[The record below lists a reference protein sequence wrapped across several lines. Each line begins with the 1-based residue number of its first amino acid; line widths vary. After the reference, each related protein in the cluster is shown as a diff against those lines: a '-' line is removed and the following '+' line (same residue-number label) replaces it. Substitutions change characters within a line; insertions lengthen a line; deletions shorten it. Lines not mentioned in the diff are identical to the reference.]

1 MKVLYDY
8 QAFIQRIG
16 GVSRYHCELLSK
28 MPLCGVVPM
37 LPNVFSDN
45 IYLDDIGIKHR
56 RFLETWDCALRQ
68 KAYKWIDQKLCIQA
82 LHNDEYD
89 IFHPTFVNP
98 YYINHVKG
106 KPIVVTVHDL
116 IHEKLERFDSDV
128 VRKKRRRQ
136 LEQVDA
142 VIAISE
148 ETKNDLL
155 EYYGDI
161 VDETKITIIYHG
173 ANQNLANCTESS
185 MIDGPY
191 LMYIGTRDNYKNFE
205 TLARAMTHIPKD
217 VRLVCTGLPFSDMEE
232 NMLRDLNVRE
242 RIWQKFVTDEEMQ
255 NLLCHAIAF
264 VYPSLMEGFGLPIL
278 ESFRCG
284 CPCIISDIGC
294 FREVADDAAVYFSP
308 GSVEAMAEIINNV
321 VCSSDLQSLLK
332 QRGYE
337 RLKRFT
343 WKNTVNQTYE
353 VYKKML

>member
-1 MKVLYDY
+1 MKILYDY

-16 GVSRYHCELLSK
+16 GVSRYHCELLSRLSSYK
-28 MPLCGVVPM
+28 VETV
-37 LPNVFSDN
+37 LPHIFSDN
-45 IYLDDIGIKHR
+45 TYLDNIGARHYYFLR
-56 RFLETWDCALRQ
+56 NCECRFRQ
-68 KAYKWIDQKLCIQA
+68 NVYKWVNQKICLKS
-82 LHNDEYD
+82 LSNVEYD

-98 YYINHVKG
+98 YYVNHVKG

-116 IHEKLERFDSDV
+116 IHEKIERFDSDV
-128 VRKKRRRQ
+128 VRKKRRKQ

-142 VIAISE
+142 VIVISE

-155 EYYGDI
+155 KYYGDI
-161 VDETKITIIYHG
+161 VDETKVTRIYHG
-173 ANQNLANCTESS
+173 ANQDLVDCAKSS
-185 MIDGPY
+185 IMDGPY
-191 LMYIGTRDNYKNFE
+191 LMYVGTRDNYKNFE
-205 TLARAMTHIPKD
+205 TLARAMSHIPKD

-232 NMLRDLNVRE
+232 KMLRGLNVRE

-284 CPCIISDIGC
+284 CPCIISDIDC
-294 FREVADDAAVYFSP
+294 FREVAGDAAVYFAP
-308 GSVEAMAEIINNV
+308 ASVEAMAEAINSV
-321 VCSSDLQSLLK
+321 VTSSELQFLLK
-332 QRGYE
+332 QKGYE

-343 WKNTVNQTYE
+343 WENTVAQTYE